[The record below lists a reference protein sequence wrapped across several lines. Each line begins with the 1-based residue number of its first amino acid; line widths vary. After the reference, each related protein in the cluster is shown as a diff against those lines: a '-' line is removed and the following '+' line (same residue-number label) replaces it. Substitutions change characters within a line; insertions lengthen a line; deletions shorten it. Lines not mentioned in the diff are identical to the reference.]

1 MFTGII
7 TELGEVVSLTK
18 RPGVSVLNVK
28 VPMAASNA
36 VLGDS
41 IAINGVCLTVTD
53 IRGTEISFDL
63 SDETLSASNL
73 GALKPGDRV
82 NIEESLRAGG
92 KLGGHFVSG
101 HVDTVGRIKSRT
113 QVGDTWEFTIEASKD
128 VTKYLVDK
136 GSVAVD
142 GISLTVVKVLKG
154 GFTLV
159 IIPHTAKLTTLGFK
173 GAGDAVNLEADI
185 IGKYVYR
192 FLRKDGSGD
201 ADRSLME
208 TLMRE
213 GFA

>member
-1 MFTGII
+1 
-7 TELGEVVSLTK
+7 V
-18 RPGVSVLNVK
+18 
-28 VPMAASNA
+28 
-36 VLGDS
+36 
-41 IAINGVCLTVTD
+41 
-53 IRGTEISFDL
+53 
-63 SDETLSASNL
+63 
-73 GALKPGDRV
+73 KPGDRV
-82 NIEESLRAGG
+82 NIEEALQPNG

-101 HVDTVGRIKSRT
+101 HVDAVGRIKSRT
-113 QVGDTWEFTIEASKD
+113 QVGDTWEFSIEAPGE
-128 VTKYLVDK
+128 VTRFLVDK

-142 GISLTVVKVLKG
+142 GISLTVVKVLKD

-192 FLRKDGSGD
+192 FLHKDGSAD